1 MGNIN
6 SAIEQSSLRDPNP
19 TFDTG
24 LPIVNESNEDAKKV
38 RYSNVSDA
46 DLNQHVAE
54 LQNQFP
60 NCGTEVKT
68 LLTTSDNALSWK
80 IDAKGAV
87 ISWIHNPIIRSPFL
101 RI

>member
-24 LPIVNESNEDAKKV
+24 LPMVNESSEDAKKV
-38 RYSNVSDA
+38 RYSNVSDP
-46 DLNQHVAE
+46 DLNQHVAD

-68 LLTTSDNALSWK
+68 TFQNTIRVVHNIIMLTTSDSALSWK
-80 IDAKGAV
+80 IDA
-87 ISWIHNPIIRSPFL
+87 
-101 RI
+101 